1 MKKRIL
7 LASVLALAMSSGVW
21 AHNGFE
27 YFLPEVPNPAA
38 MTIDGSEDD
47 WGWYDL
53 NLAFTGDQMIGNDG
67 NPVPLDDINVA
78 MFVGWSAPPDNRY
91 YLFGR
96 VQDDTLKVSE
106 EDPKLW
112 WQDDL
117 WTIAFDADH
126 SGGGL
131 LGENLDEHSNGQR
144 YHMRILPLPGQP
156 VAFNSGLEYIDQQEL
171 GWSSDIFNGEQT
183 EWFEVA
189 WTLEPAGAGN
199 GSADVSW
206 TMEFR
211 CALWDEHG
219 VSAEQSV
226 RHIFEPGQIIGVAH
240 KVNDRGPI
248 PAPVDEEDKPNAFRH
263 NVYPEGGAG
272 SQFVDANQMHDFLT
286 IPAEEGAG
294 GPGTAVASDSWGRIK
309 AHFDHNL
316 R

>member
-1 MKKRIL
+1 MNKRIL
-7 LASVLALAMSSGVW
+7 LGSILALAISSAAW
-21 AHNGFE
+21 AHNGYE
-27 YFLPEVPNPAA
+27 YFLPEVPNPAG
-38 MTIDGSEDD
+38 MSIDGSEDD

-53 NLAFTGDQMIGNDG
+53 NYAFTGDQMIGNDG

-106 EDPKLW
+106 EDQKLW
-112 WQDDL
+112 WSDDV

-126 SGGGL
+126 SGGPLRGD
-131 LGENLDEHSNGQR
+131 NLDENSNAQR

-156 VAFNSGLEYIDQQEL
+156 VAYNSGLEYLDQPEL
-171 GWSSDIFNGEQT
+171 GWGSDIYNGEPT
-183 EWFEVA
+183 EWFEIA

-199 GSADVSW
+199 GSTDVSW

-211 CALWDEHG
+211 CALWDEYG
-219 VSAEQSV
+219 LSPEESV
-226 RHIFEPGQIIGVAH
+226 RHVFEPGQIIGVSH

-248 PAPVDEEDKPNAFRH
+248 PADAPEDTNPFRH
-263 NVYPEGGAG
+263 NVYPEGGSGA
-272 SQFVDANQMHDFLT
+272 QMVDANQMHDFLT
-286 IPAEEGAG
+286 IPHEGA
-294 GPGTAVASDSWGRIK
+294 TAVESGSWGRIK
-309 AHFDHNL
+309 AHYDRTL